1 MTKYDPEKLSLLSI
15 VLTVI
20 ALLGAIKLGLLSA
33 LLAGLLVYNIIVF
46 GAEGLCQVGV
56 SPNNKTAKII
66 LSVTIFLFV
75 VALFSIGGLAFAL
88 FISDGPESIVGLI
101 KHIAKLLV
109 SQSETM
115 PEWLRQYIPSS
126 IDGLQDEAHEW
137 LLSNARSL
145 SALGRDAGL
154 FLIHIIFGMIIGG
167 MVALPAADKS
177 TKAPLANALIE
188 RIRCLSEA
196 FRRIIF
202 SQIRISALNTVLTAI
217 FLYAVMPLIGFSLPL
232 VKTMIVVTFL
242 VGLLPIIG
250 NIISNTVIVLI
261 SLGVSLGAA
270 VAALVFL
277 ILIHKLE
284 YFINARIIG
293 SQISAHAWEILM
305 AMLIMDAAFGLPGL
319 VAAPIY
325 YAYVKKELSDKHL
338 I

>member
-1 MTKYDPEKLSLLSI
+1 MTKYDPEKIFLVSI
-15 VLTVI
+15 VFSML
-20 ALLGAIKLGLLSA
+20 ALIGVIKLGLLSA

-46 GAEGLCQVGV
+46 GAEGLCQIGV
-56 SPNNKTAKII
+56 SPSNKTAKII

-75 VALFSIGGLAFAL
+75 LALFSIGGLSFAL

-115 PEWLRQYIPSS
+115 PGWLRQFIPSS
-126 IDGLQDEAHEW
+126 IDGLQAELHEW

-154 FLIHIIFGMIIGG
+154 FLVHIVFGMIVGG

-177 TKAPLANALIE
+177 TKAPLANALID
-188 RIRCLSEA
+188 RIKFLSLA

-217 FLYAVMPLIGFSLPL
+217 FLYGFMPLMGFQLPL
-232 VKTMIVVTFL
+232 VKTMIVVTFI

-261 SLGVSLGAA
+261 SLGVSFSAA
-270 VAALVFL
+270 IAALIFL

-293 SQISAHAWEILM
+293 SQISAHAWEILV
-305 AMLIMDAAFGLPGL
+305 AMLVMDAAFGLPGL

-325 YAYVKKELSDKHL
+325 YAYVKNELADKRL